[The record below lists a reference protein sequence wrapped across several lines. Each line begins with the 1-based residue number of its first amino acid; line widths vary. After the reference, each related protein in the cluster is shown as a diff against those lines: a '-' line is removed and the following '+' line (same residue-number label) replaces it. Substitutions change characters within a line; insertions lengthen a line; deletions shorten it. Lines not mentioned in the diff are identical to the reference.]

1 MANATSAL
9 RMSGM
14 NSGLDTEAIVN
25 ALTATTKNKIN
36 TNQRKV
42 LKLQA
47 QQEAYRS
54 LITSMTAFKNKYFSM
69 SNVSSCLKSGSL
81 FDSYKGTL
89 TNSTGTLVNGVT
101 VSSSAGAS
109 QATYKVKVNTVAT
122 QSVLKSSTAEG
133 KATDISQ
140 CIDPSEDYQ
149 MTVTVGS
156 KTKNITFKGGDESA
170 VRQNINDALKSA
182 FGVKNDGS
190 GIVTIGSDNKFKSA
204 DKSGITTSTPTIYK
218 AERNAGIDVNDMK
231 TGTNTFTI
239 TVGDS
244 TKTVSFSSISKDY
257 FDDIFDDSGI
267 KDGAHIKEGADKEK
281 VELFKQVALNK
292 RESDVYEKFDAFEK
306 AMTDDDKQDFATAY
320 VTADHDRDIEN
331 AIEKQRDFSKTYMT
345 RDAANNINDHVTF
358 DENGDN
364 ATVTAGLTAKEQQIY
379 DKIVADYN
387 SKVASGDIS
396 ATKGDE
402 KYQSLKSYFNENL
415 ISEYKDSITN
425 DEIDDYWAND
435 PAGKLEYEALQS
447 EKERIDTAYSNRTD
461 SFIEGKQKE
470 SYDKHFAAAKEAA
483 YNAKVA
489 SGEISSTEGD
499 EKYVSLD
506 DFEYSEDEFK
516 ASSEYTSYDTE
527 AAEIENKYKGTYT
540 AAYNTLSES
549 RKREFYDDNIYSGAV
564 GDTKEDYINS
574 FSAAEAVKEFNIANI
589 ENNLGAVSFKDE
601 LVNIK
606 ATVNDDGTV
615 TIAGEGAYTGS
626 PKKFAITQGDEN
638 VNDFGFDKASSHS
651 SSGTGVSNQ
660 ISTAQTI
667 DSLGLSPDSD
677 GNYSFS
683 INGVDFS
690 FTGDTTI
697 KDMMK
702 QVNASKAGVKM
713 SYTTLTNQFMITSNE
728 YGKGQTINFTDGS
741 EGLLNA
747 LGFNAGSTFIEGQ
760 NTTLNINGEDIETT
774 SNSYTVDGTTF
785 TFTAAAEGTEF
796 TNDVK
801 RDYSKAIDV
810 IKSFVEDYNKLIDE
824 VYGYVDDEP
833 NKDYYF
839 LTDDDKDEMDL
850 SESQEAKWEKLAK
863 KGLLYRDSTLQSI
876 MSQMRTAIYSSV
888 DAPDGTK
895 VGLYRLGITTTS
907 NLSEHGKLQFSAD
920 ITDEEFESIF
930 AQYADEFA
938 TLFNDTENGIAYKF
952 DSILDSAVKTSGAE
966 ADRGVLVQKAGVSG
980 TASATTNSIYNQI
993 KSLKSMISSLQ
1004 ERYEQQQDRYWS
1016 IYSNMETMLGSI
1028 NSQSSY
1034 ISQLM
1039 GSV

>member
-89 TNSTGTLVNGVT
+89 TNASGTLVNGVT

-122 QSVLKSSTAEG
+122 QSVLKSATAEG
-133 KATDISQ
+133 KPADISQ
-140 CIDPSEDYQ
+140 CVDPSEDYQ
-149 MTVTVGS
+149 MTVTVGN
-156 KTKNITFKGGDESA
+156 KTKNITFKGGDEAA
-170 VRQNINDALKSA
+170 VRQNINDSLKAA
-182 FGVKNDGS
+182 FGVKNDGT

-218 AERNAGIDVNDMK
+218 AERNVNINVGDMK
-231 TGTNTFTI
+231 TGNNTFTI

-244 TKTVSFSSISKDY
+244 TKTVSFSTISKDY
-257 FDDIFDDSGI
+257 FDEIFDESGN
-267 KDGAHIKEGADKEK
+267 IKEDADEEK
-281 VELFKQVALNK
+281 VKLFKEIALNK
-292 RESDVYEKFDAFEK
+292 REGDVYEKFEAYEK
-306 AMTDDDKQDFATAY
+306 TMSDSDKQDFAELY
-320 VTADHDRDIEN
+320 VTADHDKDIEN
-331 AIEKQRDFSKTYMT
+331 AIKTQTDYTKGFMT
-345 RDAANNINDHVTF
+345 EDAFDNLKANMVF
-358 DENGDN
+358 DKDSN
-364 ATVTAGLTAKEQQIY
+364 TVTVSGLSAKEEAIFN
-379 DKIVADYN
+379 VVVNEYN
-387 SKVASGDIS
+387 DKVASGDIS
-396 ATKGDE
+396 AVEGED
-402 KYQSLKSYFNENL
+402 KYQSVETYVLNHYEKEFKN
-415 ISEYKDSITN
+415 SITE
-425 DEIDDYWAND
+425 DEVQDRWTNSEV
-435 PAGKLEYEALQS
+435 GKLEYEALES
-447 EKERIDTAYSNRTD
+447 EKERIDKVYSDRTD
-461 SFIEGKQKE
+461 SFIAAKQE
-470 SYDKHFAAAKEAA
+470 EAHDEFFAAAKEAA

-489 SGEISSTEGD
+489 SGDISSTEGD
-499 EKYVSLD
+499 ENYVSID
-506 DFEYSEDEFK
+506 NFEYTEDDFK
-516 ASSEYTSYDTE
+516 ASSQYTSYESEST
-527 AAEIENKYKGTYT
+527 AIENQYKGKYT
-540 AAYNTLSES
+540 DDYANLSES
-549 RKREFYDDNIYSGAV
+549 RKREFYDENIYTPAGIGKS
-564 GDTKEDYINS
+564 KEDYIKD
-574 FSAAEAVKEFNIANI
+574 FTAAEAVKEFNTSNI
-589 ENNLGAVSFKDE
+589 QNNLGAVNFKDE

-606 ATVNDDGTV
+606 AVVNDDGTV
-615 TIAGEGAYTGS
+615 TVSGEGVYTGN
-626 PKKFAITQGDEN
+626 PKQFAITQGDNN
-638 VNDFGFDKASSHS
+638 VNDFGFDRASTHS

-660 ISTAQTI
+660 ISTTQTL
-667 DSLGLSPDSD
+667 DSLGLTPDSD
-677 GNYSFS
+677 GNYNFS

-690 FTGDTTI
+690 FSGDTTI

-747 LGFNAGSTFIEGQ
+747 MGFNSNSTFIEGQ

-863 KGLLYRDSTLQSI
+863 KGLLYRDSTLQNI
-876 MSQMRTAIYSSV
+876 MSQMRTAVYSSV

-895 VGLYRLGITTTS
+895 VGLYRLGITTSS
-907 NLSEHGKLQFSAD
+907 NLSDHGKLQFDPD

-938 TLFNDTENGIAYKF
+938 TLFNDAEEGIAYKF

-993 KSLKSMISSLQ
+993 QSLKTMISSLQ
-1004 ERYEQQQDRYWS
+1004 DRYEQQQDRYWS
-1016 IYSNMETMLGSI
+1016 IYSNMETMLGNI
-1028 NSQSSY
+1028 NGQSSY
-1034 ISQLM
+1034 ISQLT
-1039 GSV
+1039 GSL